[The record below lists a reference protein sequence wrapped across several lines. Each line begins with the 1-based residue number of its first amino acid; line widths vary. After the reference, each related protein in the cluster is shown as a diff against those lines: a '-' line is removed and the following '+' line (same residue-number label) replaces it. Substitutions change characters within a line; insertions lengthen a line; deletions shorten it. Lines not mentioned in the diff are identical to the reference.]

1 MRSSQGMIKLDFELS
16 PFYLYPIDKEHL
28 EKLFINREAELKVI
42 RSIFQSSHEQYSE
55 ICSVIGGIG
64 EGKSSTLNYAL
75 KIAEEKDFKVA
86 YSNGREG
93 LAEKTARENEVL
105 ILDDMD
111 KLGDEEAEDFYRE
124 AETLIKDC
132 QIIIFSDTNE
142 RRSEALKL
150 RDFTVSQDIT
160 LPKFLT
166 VEEFSTLLEQRMK
179 NCLTSESSFEFPFDD
194 QSIEMASLRAG
205 SNLRSFLKY
214 TKNAWNLLE
223 DGKVNMDTMEKGISL
238 VDRNIIDRLGK
249 NGLKLL
255 WVTTDNELNKSY
267 TAELCGMDRST
278 LDRKIDG
285 PLKELI
291 ETKKEGRSVKLT
303 SIYSR
308 VPRGKKILRR
318 VYKKMGIDIEK
329 LV

>member
-1 MRSSQGMIKLDFELS
+1 
-16 PFYLYPIDKEHL
+16 
-28 EKLFINREAELKVI
+28 
-42 RSIFQSSHEQYSE
+42 
-55 ICSVIGGIG
+55 
-64 EGKSSTLNYAL
+64 
-75 KIAEEKDFKVA
+75 
-86 YSNGREG
+86 
-93 LAEKTARENEVL
+93 
-105 ILDDMD
+105 
-111 KLGDEEAEDFYRE
+111 
-124 AETLIKDC
+124 
-132 QIIIFSDTNE
+132 
-142 RRSEALKL
+142 
-150 RDFTVSQDIT
+150 IT

-179 NCLTSESSFEFPFDD
+179 NCLTSGSSFEFPFDD

-318 VYKKMGIDIEK
+318 VYKKMGIDIER